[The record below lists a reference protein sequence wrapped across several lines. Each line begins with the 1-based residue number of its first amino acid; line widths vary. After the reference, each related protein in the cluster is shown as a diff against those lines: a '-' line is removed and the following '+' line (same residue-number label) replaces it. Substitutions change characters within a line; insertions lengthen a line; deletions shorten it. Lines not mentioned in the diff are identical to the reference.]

1 MGVLRKV
8 GLVLHPARDSQ
19 QAIRTILDWAR
30 GKGVEVLGLKEEVQ
44 RIDCEAVAVETA
56 ELAAACDLVISLGGD
71 GTMLRAMRM
80 MHGHRGAILP
90 VNLGR
95 LGFLAEVDVP
105 DLAAALG
112 QIDAG
117 EYRVEPRSA
126 VAGSVPAWSAGLTD
140 GGLTESGPTQ
150 LLAFNDIAL
159 VRTPGHGL
167 ASVEL
172 SVGGQPF
179 LRYAADAVVVATPT
193 GSTAYS
199 FSAGGPIISPTVRG
213 LVVTPAA
220 PHSAFNRSV
229 VLDCAETLALSVEPG
244 SGALAV
250 EVDGV
255 VAGTAEPGTTLEL
268 RTDPDAA
275 QVVRLGEATFYQRVR
290 RKLGLVD
297 GASYR

>member
-1 MGVLRKV
+1 MRKV
-8 GLVLHPARDSQ
+8 GLVLHPARESQ
-19 QAIRTILDWAR
+19 QAIDTIIDWA
-30 GKGVEVLGLKEEVQ
+30 KSKSVEVLGLKDEVK
-44 RIDCEAVAVETA
+44 RIDCAAVPVDTD
-56 ELAAACDLVISLGGD
+56 ELAAASDLVISLGGD

-80 MHGHRGAILP
+80 MHGHHGAILP

-105 DLAAALG
+105 DLATALG
-112 QIDAG
+112 QIDTG

-126 VAGSVPAWSAGLTD
+126 VTASVPAWS
-140 GGLTESGPTQ
+140 EH

-172 SVGGQPF
+172 SVAGQPF
-179 LRYAADAVVVATPT
+179 LRYAADALVVATAT

-199 FSAGGPIISPTVRG
+199 FSAGGPIISPTVKG

-229 VLDCAETLALSVEPG
+229 VLDCAESLALTVEDG

-250 EVDGV
+250 EVDGI
-255 VAGTAEPGTTLEL
+255 VAGTAEPGTRLEL

-275 QVVRLGEATFYQRVR
+275 RVVRLGEATFYQRVR

-297 GASYR
+297 GASYAG

>member
-1 MGVLRKV
+1 VGELRKV
-8 GLVLHPARDSQ
+8 GLVLHPARESK
-19 QAIRTILDWAR
+19 QAIDTLLGWAR
-30 GKGVEVLGLKEEVQ
+30 GKGVEVLGLKDEVR
-44 RIDCEAVAVETA
+44 RIDCEAVPVDTD
-56 ELAAACDLVISLGGD
+56 ELAAASDLVISLGGD

-80 MHGHRGAILP
+80 MHGHHGAILP

-105 DLAAALG
+105 DLDTALG

-126 VAGSVPAWSAGLTD
+126 VTAAVPGWG
-140 GGLTESGPTQ
+140 EH

-179 LRYAADAVVVATPT
+179 LRYAADAVVVATAT

-199 FSAGGPIISPTVRG
+199 FSAGGPIISPTVKG

-229 VLDCAETLALSVEPG
+229 VLDCAESLALTVEPG

-250 EVDGV
+250 EVDGI
-255 VAGTAEPGTTLEL
+255 VAGTAEPGTRFDL

-275 QVVRLGEATFYQRVR
+275 RVVRLGEATFYQRVR

-297 GASYR
+297 GTSYQ

>member
-8 GLVLHPARDSQ
+8 GLVLHPARESQ
-19 QAIRTILDWAR
+19 QAIDTIVGWAKD
-30 GKGVEVLGLKEEVQ
+30 KGVEVLGLKDEVK
-44 RIDCEAVAVETA
+44 RIDCEAVPVDTD
-56 ELAAACDLVISLGGD
+56 ELAASSDLVISLGGD

-80 MHGHRGAILP
+80 MHGHHGAILP

-105 DLAAALG
+105 DLAAALA

-117 EYRVEPRSA
+117 ESRVEPRSA
-126 VAGSVPAWSAGLTD
+126 VTASVSAWG
-140 GGLTESGPTQ
+140 ENNV
-150 LLAFNDIAL
+150 LAFNDIAL

-167 ASVEL
+167 ASIEL

-179 LRYAADAVVVATPT
+179 LRYSADALVVATAT

-199 FSAGGPIISPTVRG
+199 FSAGGPIISPTVKG

-229 VLDCAETLALSVEPG
+229 VLDCSESLALTVEEG

-250 EVDGV
+250 EVDGI

-275 QVVRLGEATFYQRVR
+275 RVVRIGEATFYQRVR

-297 GASYR
+297 GASYAG

>member
-1 MGVLRKV
+1 MGVLQKV
-8 GLVLHPARDSQ
+8 GLVLHPARDSK
-19 QAIRTILDWAR
+19 QAIDTILEWAR
-30 GKGVEVLGLKEEVQ
+30 GKGVEVLGLKDEVR
-44 RIDCEAVAVETA
+44 RIDCEAVPVDGAD
-56 ELAAACDLVISLGGD
+56 LATSCDLVISLGGD

-80 MHGHRGAILP
+80 MHGHHGAILP

-105 DLAAALG
+105 DLPIALG
-112 QIDAG
+112 QIDTG
-117 EYRVEPRSA
+117 QYRVEPRSA
-126 VAGSVPAWSAGLTD
+126 VAASVPAWSD
-140 GGLTESGPTQ
+140 GPSQ

-179 LRYAADAVVVATPT
+179 LRYAADALVVATAT

-199 FSAGGPIISPTVRG
+199 FSAGGPIISPTVKG

-229 VLDCAETLALSVEPG
+229 VLDCSESLALTVEPG

-250 EVDGV
+250 EVDGL
-255 VAGTAEPGTTLEL
+255 VAGTAEPGTMLHL

-275 QVVRLGEATFYQRVR
+275 RVVRLGDATFYQRVR

-297 GASYR
+297 GASYQ

>member
-1 MGVLRKV
+1 MPGARTLGRVGELSKV
-8 GLVLHPARDSQ
+8 GLVLHPARDSK
-19 QAIRTILDWAR
+19 QAIGTILDWAR
-30 GKGVEVLGLKEEVQ
+30 SRRVEVLGLKEEVQ
-44 RIDCEAVAVETA
+44 RIDCEAVPVAQA
-56 ELAAACDLVISLGGD
+56 ELAATSDLVISLGGD

-80 MHGHRGAILP
+80 MHGHHGAILP

-105 DLAAALG
+105 ELPEALA
-112 QIDAG
+112 QIDLGA
-117 EYRVEPRSA
+117 YRVEPRSA
-126 VAGSVPAWSAGLTD
+126 VTGIVPAW
-140 GGLTESGPTQ
+140 ESDLP

-172 SVGGQPF
+172 RVGGQPF
-179 LRYAADAVVVATPT
+179 LRYAADAVVVATAT

-229 VLDCAETLALSVEPG
+229 VLDCSEILELSVEAG

-250 EVDGV
+250 EVDGI
-255 VAGTAEPGTTLEL
+255 VAGTAEPGTKLEL

-275 QVVRLGEATFYQRVR
+275 RVVRLGEATFYQRVR
-290 RKLGLVD
+290 RKLGLTD
-297 GASYR
+297 GASYS

>member
-19 QAIRTILDWAR
+19 QAIDTILEWAR
-30 GKGVEVLGLKEEVQ
+30 GKGVEVLGLKEEVR
-44 RIDCEAVAVETA
+44 RINCEAVPVDAE
-56 ELAAACDLVISLGGD
+56 ELAASCELVISLGGD

-80 MHGHRGAILP
+80 MHRRHGAILP

-126 VAGSVPAWSAGLTD
+126 VAGSVPAW
-140 GGLTESGPTQ
+140 ENGPSQ
-150 LLAFNDIAL
+150 LLAFNDVAL

-179 LRYAADAVVVATPT
+179 LRYAADAVVVATAT

-199 FSAGGPIISPTVRG
+199 FSAGGPIISPTVKG

-229 VLDCAETLALSVEPG
+229 VLDCAESLALTVEPG

-255 VAGTAEPGTTLEL
+255 VAGTAEPGTRLDL

-275 QVVRLGEATFYQRVR
+275 RVVRLGEATFYQRVR

-297 GASYR
+297 GASYQ

>member
-1 MGVLRKV
+1 MGAVGTLHKV
-8 GLVLHPARDSQ
+8 GLVLHPARDSK
-19 QAIRTILDWAR
+19 QAIDTILDWAR
-30 GKGVEVLGLKEEVQ
+30 VKGVEVLGLKDEVQ
-44 RIDCEAVAVETA
+44 RIDCEAVPVDVA
-56 ELAAACDLVISLGGD
+56 ELAASCDLIISLGGD

-80 MHGHRGAILP
+80 MPGHHGAILP

-105 DLAAALG
+105 DLADALA

-117 EYRVEPRSA
+117 KYRVEPRSA
-126 VAGSVPAWSAGLTD
+126 VAATVPAWGAGPDTA
-140 GGLTESGPTQ
+140 SR

-179 LRYAADAVVVATPT
+179 LRYAADAVVVATAT

-199 FSAGGPIISPTVRG
+199 FSAGGPIISPTVKG

-220 PHSAFNRSV
+220 PHSTFNRSV
-229 VLDCAETLALSVEPG
+229 VLDCSETLELTVEPG

-250 EVDGV
+250 EVDGFV
-255 VAGTAEPGTTLEL
+255 GGTAEPGTTLVL

-275 QVVRLGEATFYQRVR
+275 HVVRLGDTTFYQRVR
-290 RKLGLVD
+290 RKLGIVD
-297 GASYR
+297 GASYS

>member
-1 MGVLRKV
+1 MGTLHKV
-8 GLVLHPARDSQ
+8 GLVLHPARDSK
-19 QAIRTILDWAR
+19 QAIDTILDWAR
-30 GKGVEVLGLKEEVQ
+30 GRGVEVLGLKDEVQ
-44 RIDCEAVAVETA
+44 RIDCEAVPVDAS
-56 ELAAACDLVISLGGD
+56 ELAASCDLVISLGGD

-80 MHGHRGAILP
+80 MQGQRGAILP

-105 DLAAALG
+105 DLGEALAQIDLG
-112 QIDAG
+112 Q
-117 EYRVEPRSA
+117 YRVEPRSA
-126 VAGSVPAWSAGLTD
+126 VTATVPAWGAGPDTA
-140 GGLTESGPTQ
+140 SR

-172 SVGGQPF
+172 SVAGQPF
-179 LRYAADAVVVATPT
+179 LRYAADAVVVATAT

-199 FSAGGPIISPTVRG
+199 FSAGGPIISPTVKG

-220 PHSAFNRSV
+220 PHSTFNRSV
-229 VLDCAETLALSVEPG
+229 VLDCSEVLELTVEEG

-250 EVDGV
+250 EVDGAV
-255 VAGTAEPGTTLEL
+255 GGTAEPGTTIEL

-275 QVVRLGEATFYQRVR
+275 RVVRLGEATFYQRVR
-290 RKLGLVD
+290 RKLGIVD
-297 GASYR
+297 GASYS

>member
-1 MGVLRKV
+1 MGELRKV
-8 GLVLHPARDSQ
+8 GLVLHPARESK
-19 QAIRTILDWAR
+19 QAIDTLLGWAR
-30 GKGVEVLGLKEEVQ
+30 GKGVEVLGLKEEVR
-44 RIDCEAVAVETA
+44 RIDCEAVPVDAD
-56 ELAAACDLVISLGGD
+56 ELAAASDLVISLGGD

-80 MHGHRGAILP
+80 MHGHHGAILP

-105 DLAAALG
+105 ELGIALG
-112 QIDAG
+112 QIDSG

-126 VAGSVPAWSAGLTD
+126 VAASVPGWG
-140 GGLTESGPTQ
+140 EH

-172 SVGGQPF
+172 SVAGQPF
-179 LRYAADAVVVATPT
+179 LRYAADAVVVATAT

-199 FSAGGPIISPTVRG
+199 FSAGGPIISPTVKG

-229 VLDCAETLALSVEPG
+229 VLDCAESLALTVEAG

-250 EVDGV
+250 EVDGI
-255 VAGTAEPGTTLEL
+255 VAGTAEPGTTLDL

-275 QVVRLGEATFYQRVR
+275 RVVRLGGTTFYQRVR

-297 GASYR
+297 GASYQ

>member
-1 MGVLRKV
+1 MGVLQKV
-8 GLVLHPARDSQ
+8 GLVLHPARESK
-19 QAIRTILDWAR
+19 QAIDTILGWAR
-30 GKGVEVLGLKEEVQ
+30 GKGVEVLGLKDEVR
-44 RIDCEAVAVETA
+44 RIDCEAVPADVD
-56 ELAAACDLVISLGGD
+56 ELAASSDLVISLGGD

-80 MHGHRGAILP
+80 MHGHHGAILP

-112 QIDAG
+112 QIDVG

-126 VAGSVPAWSAGLTD
+126 VTAAVPAWST
-140 GGLTESGPTQ
+140 GPGH

-179 LRYAADAVVVATPT
+179 VRYAADAVVVATAT

-199 FSAGGPIISPTVRG
+199 FSAIS
-213 LVVTPAA
+213 
-220 PHSAFNRSV
+220 
-229 VLDCAETLALSVEPG
+229 
-244 SGALAV
+244 
-250 EVDGV
+250 
-255 VAGTAEPGTTLEL
+255 
-268 RTDPDAA
+268 RTESPS
-275 QVVRLGEATFYQRVR
+275 LP
-290 RKLGLVD
+290 
-297 GASYR
+297 

>member
-8 GLVLHPARDSQ
+8 GLVLHPARESQ
-19 QAIRTILDWAR
+19 QAIETIVDWA
-30 GKGVEVLGLKEEVQ
+30 KSKSVEVLGLKDEVK
-44 RIDCEAVAVETA
+44 RIDCAAVPVDTD
-56 ELAAACDLVISLGGD
+56 ELAAASDLVISLGGD

-80 MHGHRGAILP
+80 MHGHHGAILP

-105 DLAAALG
+105 DLATALG

-126 VAGSVPAWSAGLTD
+126 VTASVPEWS
-140 GGLTESGPTQ
+140 EH

-179 LRYAADAVVVATPT
+179 LRYAADALVVATAT

-199 FSAGGPIISPTVRG
+199 FSAGGPIISPTVKG
-213 LVVTPAA
+213 LVVTPSA

-229 VLDCAETLALSVEPG
+229 VLDCAESLALTVEEG
-244 SGALAV
+244 SGSLAV
-250 EVDGV
+250 EVDGI
-255 VAGTAEPGTTLEL
+255 VAGTAEPGTRLDL

-275 QVVRLGEATFYQRVR
+275 RVVRLGEATFYQRVR

-297 GASYR
+297 GASYAG